1 MEELKFYVKKL
12 QDLEYRGEWKEQF
25 RNNYERIYD
34 FIDQAAFLKRGVYLK
49 ELDRLK
55 SNLLDMPY
63 ITSDE
68 DKLHFRRIQK
78 SIIEQVYKVTE
89 ENKKIFLVY
98 GSDSS
103 MADKVSTFL
112 GRLKLDYDLLEQSE
126 ELKNIKR
133 FVKKADKCEFAIVFL
148 SSAEMVFSEI
158 TSGKWRVSQNVL
170 FELGY
175 FLSSVGKK
183 NILILQP
190 ENIEIELPY
199 SLDDIKVHTF
209 NPEGNWRSMIVEG
222 LKDAG
227 IYMDSS
233 IVDKLTRS

>member
-1 MEELKFYVKKL
+1 MEELNFYIKKF

-25 RNNYERIYD
+25 RHNYEKVFEY
-34 FIDQAAFLKRGVYLK
+34 IDQSTFLKRGIYLK

-63 ITSDE
+63 IASDE

-78 SIIEQVYKVTE
+78 NIIDQVYKVME
-89 ENKKIFLVY
+89 ENKRIFLVY

-112 GRLKLDYDLLEQSE
+112 GRLKLDFDLLDKTE
-126 ELKNIKR
+126 ELIS
-133 FVKKADKCEFAIVFL
+133 VKKFAKKAEKCDYAIVLL
-148 SSAEMVFSEI
+148 STEEMVFSEI

-170 FELGY
+170 LELGF

-183 NILILQP
+183 NILLLHP
-190 ENIEIELPY
+190 HDKEIELPY
-199 SLDDIKVHTF
+199 KLDGLQLHTF
-209 NPEGNWRSMIVEG
+209 NPEGNWRGTIVDA
-222 LKDAG
+222 LKIAG
-227 IYMDSS
+227 IYLDNN
-233 IVDKLTRS
+233 IVENLTAV